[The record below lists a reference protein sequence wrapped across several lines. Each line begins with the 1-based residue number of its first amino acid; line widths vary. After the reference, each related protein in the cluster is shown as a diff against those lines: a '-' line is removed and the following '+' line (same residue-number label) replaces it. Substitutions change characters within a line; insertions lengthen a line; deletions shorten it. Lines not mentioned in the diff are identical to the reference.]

1 MNPAKYLSV
10 YAMSLQDVL
19 QRRASLLM
27 DRIGGLAFVL
37 ALYFFWDSLLKGRDS
52 FLGYSRPQML
62 SYVLAMNILRSFV
75 FTGRGWELV
84 HEISSGRLSNYLLRP
99 VSYLGY
105 CLSLDMAQKS
115 IHVAAAVFEVGTL
128 ILVFHAPLYLP
139 HAPGTW
145 ALFLA
150 ATLMSSLLFFLLEFV
165 VSSLAFWT
173 SESGGP
179 LFCFELFLQFA
190 AGAFFP
196 LDVLPLAL
204 RRALEATPFPYMVYF
219 PVRIF
224 LEKVSPVEALR
235 ILGME
240 ALWLAAVYAA
250 AMTVWRRGV
259 RSYAAEGG

>member
-1 MNPAKYLSV
+1 MSPGKYLSV
-10 YAMSLQDVL
+10 YAMSMQDVL

-37 ALYFFWDSLLKGRDS
+37 ALYFFWDALLKGQDS

-105 CLSLDMAQKS
+105 CLSLDMAQKT
-115 IHVAAAVFEVGTL
+115 IHVAAAVLEVGTL

-139 HAPGTW
+139 QSPGTW

-150 ATLMSSLLFFLLEFV
+150 ATVMSSLLFFLLEFL

-190 AGAFFP
+190 AGTFFP
-196 LDVLPLAL
+196 LDVLPGWLQKALAL
-204 RRALEATPFPYMVYF
+204 TPFPYMVFF
-219 PVRIF
+219 PLNIY
-224 LEKVSPVEALR
+224 LERADAVEAAR
-235 ILGME
+235 ILCIQAFWMGLFYVILRT
-240 ALWLAAVYAA
+240 AWQ
-250 AMTVWRRGV
+250 RGLQN
-259 RSYAAEGG
+259 YAAEGG